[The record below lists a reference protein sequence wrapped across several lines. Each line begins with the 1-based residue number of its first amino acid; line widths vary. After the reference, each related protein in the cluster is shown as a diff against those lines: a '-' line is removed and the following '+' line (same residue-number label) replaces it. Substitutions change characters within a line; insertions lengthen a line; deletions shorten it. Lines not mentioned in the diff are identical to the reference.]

1 MWLICE
7 KMFIFAPVVPP
18 KVQQTWG
25 ELLNR
30 SWITTLM
37 LEWAKCQNPLSV
49 GVPDSMAQQFP
60 VRFCAMWWGRGRV
73 VEICTFSI
81 SMKIRKG
88 FLPIEMEN
96 RTCVAIILKRMCG
109 DSGCMVI
116 DIRRSGHL
124 ALLQP
129 CCAYR
134 PVGPS
139 SRRNETK
146 FSKQSALAVDK
157 HLRDNQHQSTGR
169 SR

>member
-18 KVQQTWG
+18 KGTANMRRIAQSF
-25 ELLNR
+25 LNHHIDVR
-30 SWITTLM
+30 VSKMSKPIERGCAWKHGTT
-37 LEWAKCQNPLSV
+37 
-49 GVPDSMAQQFP
+49 VPGAVLRDVMRQ
-60 VRFCAMWWGRGRV
+60 RTCCGNLHL
-73 VEICTFSI
+73 SI

-88 FLPIEMEN
+88 FLPMEMEN
-96 RTCVAIILKRMCG
+96 RTCVAIILKRMWG
-109 DSGCMVI
+109 DSGCMAI

-124 ALLQP
+124 ASLQC

-134 PVGPS
+134 PVGTI